1 MRERWGMLRHLMAK
15 DWRYVRAGAIRSW
28 ALVAAAWAV
37 IDLDPDLWFLTA
49 LVHVLALLAPFL
61 VFGRLLQLDPV
72 LGDTSFWLT
81 RPIDRRLQLAS
92 KMAVGF
98 GAVLGP
104 CLLLSVLPLGFR
116 GLDLTPRDYALAVGS
131 MMVRYLFIAWVMLVV
146 GGVARSLAETFLL
159 ATAFVGMI
167 VLGTKV
173 YERVWIPADFV
184 HEPSLTVGLA
194 VLLPLQALLSLYVLY
209 RWRRLGPA
217 AVAFVLAGMAIIAVG
232 REWRWNL
239 MAPLMA
245 KTLGKSAGT
254 RIDWP
259 IRAQILAEHG
269 LRSSEEV
276 GGSGRAL
283 LVRFEGIPDGVSL
296 VHTAYE
302 TTATLWNGR
311 RCHRSSRPIGGWK
324 TIPSG
329 TGYRRRSRRGWDV
342 RGDPRRRRS
351 STMCRFRGLAS
362 VPNPSHGSKAD
373 SVSSWCGRPYPS
385 APRFSVGACVFPAAA
400 SSPAVPATARPSC
413 CGRRGWLPARFRGH
427 TTRRRRSSSIPSA
440 AIAWC
445 WKCPR
450 CIAVEA
456 RTCRSLPPRAAIP
469 TGRGGASSGRW
480 HEVPFRNPP
489 RWSSSSARCSA
500 LSSCRSRTSSPRG
513 RRRPRSAPRSSGR
526 ATRCGRKWQ
535 SDLNVQAKH
544 LDAKGCAQWPLQH
557 ETLLPQFETPRR
569 HLRHCR

>member
-15 DWRYVRAGAIRSW
+15 DWRYVRAWAMTSW

-104 CLLLSVLPLGFR
+104 CLLLSVLPLAFR
-116 GLDLTPRDYALAVGS
+116 GLDLAPRDYALAVGS

-184 HEPSLTVGLA
+184 HEPSLRVGLA
-194 VLLPLQALLSLYVLY
+194 VLLPLQALVSLYVLY
-209 RWRRLGPA
+209 RWRRLAPA
-217 AVAFVLAGMAIIAVG
+217 AAAFVLAGMAIIAVG

-311 RCHRSSRPIGGWK
+311 QVPSVQQTDWRMEDDPERHW
-324 TIPSG
+324 IPSPIEAG
-329 TGYRRRSRRGWDV
+329 LGC
-342 RGDPRRRRS
+342 PRRS
-351 STMCRFRGLAS
+351 STSAIEHDVQVSGNGLGPESLARLEGRLRFLVVRT
-362 VPNPSHGSKAD
+362 
-373 SVSSWCGRPYPS
+373 SVSQRARVFGGSLRFPGGRIVARHGRDGEAVVLREERLAPSPFPWPHQPPSPQLFDPVSGDCLVLEMPAVHRGGGTDLPLAATESRYPDWS
-385 APRFSVGACVFPAAA
+385 RRRVFREMARGPIPESTEMVFLEREVLGAFELPFTYVEPTRPPEAAV
-400 SSPAVPATARPSC
+400 SPAKQRARDALWEK
-413 CGRRGWLPARFRGH
+413 WLDAQAAPE
-427 TTRRRRSSSIPSA
+427 TSA
-440 AIAWC
+440 A
-445 WKCPR
+445 K
-450 CIAVEA
+450 
-456 RTCRSLPPRAAIP
+456 
-469 TGRGGASSGRW
+469 
-480 HEVPFRNPP
+480 
-489 RWSSSSARCSA
+489 
-500 LSSCRSRTSSPRG
+500 
-513 RRRPRSAPRSSGR
+513 
-526 ATRCGRKWQ
+526 
-535 SDLNVQAKH
+535 
-544 LDAKGCAQWPLQH
+544 
-557 ETLLPQFETPRR
+557 
-569 HLRHCR
+569 